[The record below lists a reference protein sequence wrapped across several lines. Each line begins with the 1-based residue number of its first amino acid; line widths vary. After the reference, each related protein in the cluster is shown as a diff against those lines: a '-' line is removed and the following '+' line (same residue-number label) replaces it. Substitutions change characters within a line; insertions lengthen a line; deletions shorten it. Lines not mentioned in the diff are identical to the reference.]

1 MRLKNNYFFTIR
13 EHVKDEEST
22 SGNLLVRAGYIKK
35 VSSGHYMMLPLGLK
49 TMRKIENIVHEEM
62 ESTGALLVDMPHM
75 MPEEV
80 YIDSG
85 RRDAFGDSMFSLR
98 DRKFRPMVLGPT
110 HEELFAAAGK
120 MYIKSYKDLPIV
132 LYQMQTK
139 FRDEPRPRYGLIRT
153 REFVMKD
160 SYTFDKDQ
168 AGLDESYQKQF
179 DAYKRIFDRMQLDY
193 VIVKADSGV
202 MGGQLSE
209 EFQALSPI
217 GEDILV
223 LHEESG
229 YAQNIEIANCL
240 PSQEQST
247 EEKLPM
253 EKLHTPNA
261 GTIEEVTAFIGAG
274 PEKFVKSLI
283 YLIDGEPYCLCVR
296 GDHEVNEN
304 KVLKIVGG
312 YEIEMAPP
320 EIVEAITGAAVGF
333 AGPLGLE
340 CPTIIDQE
348 IPLLH
353 NVVVGANETDY
364 HYINTNLEDMT
375 YNQIADIRLI
385 EEGDMCENGAGPVV
399 FRRGIEVGNTF
410 KLGNKYS
417 IAMDLYYTDKDGQRI
432 PCMMGSYG
440 IGPARCMA
448 AIVEQHHEENAILWP
463 KNIAPI
469 QVAIVVINMNDE
481 KQVALGNEMYEELK
495 ALGYDVLLDDRDE
508 RAGVKFN
515 DMELI
520 GAYLRVTIGNNI
532 ERGMVELKEIRHDKK
547 EVAIDKVVDEIR
559 EIMEA

>member
-1 MRLKNNYFFTIR
+1 MRLKDNYFFTIR
-13 EHVKDEEST
+13 EHVNDEESD
-22 SGNLLVRAGYIKK
+22 SGNLLVRAGYIRKS
-35 VSSGHYMMLPLGLK
+35 SSGHYVMLPLGLK
-49 TMRKIENIVHEEM
+49 TLRKLENIVHEEM
-62 ESTGALLVDMPHM
+62 AATGALEVHMPHM

-85 RRDAFGDSMFSLR
+85 RREAFGDSMFSLR
-98 DRKFRPMVLGPT
+98 DRNWRPMVLGPT
-110 HEELFAAAGK
+110 HEELFADAGG

-168 AGLDESYQKQF
+168 AGLDLAYQKQF
-179 DAYKRIFDRMQLDY
+179 DAYKRIFDRMGLNY

-223 LHEESG
+223 LQEDSD
-229 YAQNIEIANCL
+229 YAQNIEIANCV
-240 PSQEQST
+240 PSSEEST

-253 EKLHTPNA
+253 EKIYTPDA
-261 GTIEEVTAFIGAG
+261 GTIEDVSNFIGA
-274 PEKFVKSLI
+274 PAHKFVKSLI

-304 KVLKIVGG
+304 KVLKLVGG
-312 YEIEMAPP
+312 LEIEMAPAHVVE
-320 EIVEAITGAAVGF
+320 EISGASVGF
-333 AGPLGLE
+333 AGPIDLP

-353 NVVVGANETDY
+353 NVIVGANETD
-364 HYINTNLEDMT
+364 HHFKNANIEDMK
-375 YNQIADIRLI
+375 YDKIADIRLI
-385 EEGDMCENGAGPVV
+385 VEGDMCENGAGPVV
-399 FRRGIEVGNTF
+399 FKHGIEVGNTF
-410 KLGNKYS
+410 KLGDKYS
-417 IAMDLYYTDKDGQRI
+417 IAMNLYYTDKDGKRV

-448 AIVEQHHEENAILWP
+448 AIVEQNNEENAILWP

-469 QVAIVVINMNDE
+469 QVAIVVINMKDE
-481 KQVALGNEMYEELK
+481 NQVALGEKLYQEVK
-495 ALGYDVLLDDRDE
+495 ALGYDVVLDDRDE

-515 DMELI
+515 DMELV
-520 GAYLRVTIGNNI
+520 GAYLRVTIGNKATK
-532 ERGMVELKEIRHDKK
+532 GLVELKEIRHDS
-547 EVAIDKVVDEIR
+547 EDVAIDEVVNVIKQK
-559 EIMEA
+559 MS